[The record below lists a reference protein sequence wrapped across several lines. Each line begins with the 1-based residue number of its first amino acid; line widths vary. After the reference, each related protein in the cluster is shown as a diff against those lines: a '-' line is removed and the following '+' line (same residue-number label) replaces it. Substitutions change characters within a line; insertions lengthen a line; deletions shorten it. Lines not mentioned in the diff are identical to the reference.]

1 MCNVPVEKVLVT
13 MHKCGIY
20 WELYLTAF
28 LGTTSSALT
37 PQLGTTCPI
46 PVELVLLTIH
56 ILWVQCYIAPLI
68 VLAGWPLRGRDVEV
82 NVFDVNQPSLPSPF
96 YSVLVSVSVFIA
108 PSTVFQSINSPDN
121 SPPSH
126 SVLSVLFLPYWS
138 FQQYICLWKS
148 PSALI

>member
-1 MCNVPVEKVLVT
+1 MCNVHVEKVLVT

-46 PVELVLLTIH
+46 LVELVLLTIH

-82 NVFDVNQPSLPSPF
+82 NVFDINRACTLLF
-96 YSVLVSVSVFIA
+96 ILFLCLIVFMAIL
-108 PSTVFQSINSPDN
+108 TVFQSINSPDN
-121 SPPSH
+121 SPLSH
-126 SVLSVLFLPYWS
+126 YVLPVLFLPYGS
-138 FQQYICLWKS
+138 FQLYISLWQS
-148 PSALI
+148 PLSLI